1 MTESFVLSALV
12 TNHSGVLT
20 RVSSLFARRGFNI
33 DSLTVSV
40 TEDPHYSRVTVCSTC
55 DEATKEQIVK
65 QFSKLHDVKTIQI
78 MEKSNSVFREMML
91 VKIAVPKDS
100 IANIMTSVDIF
111 RGKIIDLG
119 VDSITVQLTGEPS
132 KIDAFVEFLKQY
144 EILELTRTGLTAIG
158 RGKTCLKDKQ

>member
-1 MTESFVLSALV
+1 MAESFVISALV

-33 DSLTVSV
+33 DSLTVGV
-40 TEDPHYSRVTVCSTC
+40 TEDAKYSRVTISATC

-65 QFSKLHDVKTIQI
+65 QFSKLHDVKKIQV
-78 MEKSNSVFREMML
+78 MDKGNSVLREMML

-111 RGKIIDLG
+111 RGKIVDLG
-119 VDSITVQLTGEPS
+119 VESITVQLTGESS
-132 KIDAFVEFLKQY
+132 KIDAFIDFLGQY

-158 RGKTCLKDKQ
+158 RGKECLKDR

>member
-1 MTESFVLSALV
+1 MTNSFVLSALV
-12 TNHSGVLT
+12 ANHSGVLT

-40 TEDPHYSRVTVCSTC
+40 TEDPNYSRVTVCSTC

-65 QFSKLHDVKTIQI
+65 QFSKLHDVKTIEI

-91 VKIAVPKDS
+91 IKIAVPKDS

-119 VDSITVQLTGEPS
+119 IDAITVQLTGEPS

-158 RGKTCLKDKQ
+158 RGKACLKDKK